1 MKMLTENYASQ
12 TAEILN
18 NNQLNNIKAKIN
30 KDGNSP
36 AAMKAAAQQFEA
48 LFLSQ
53 ILKSMRKSIPED
65 GIFNSQHTKMYTEM
79 LDQEISQQV
88 AKQGI
93 GLADQM
99 LRHLVDTGQLDREA
113 TKPYLSKRQIA
124 APVSAYR
131 ALPAQNAQE
140 RASAILNNMQAN
152 FNSKV
157 KTDNS
162 FKNQSIGAYYN
173 SKINT
178 TGQSDAIPNKI
189 KTFKNKL
196 MHHAQEASQT
206 TGIQPQ
212 FMIAQAALETGWGKK
227 QINYPDGSP
236 SYNLFGIK
244 ANNGWTGKTVDVM
257 TSEFENGK
265 MIRKVE
271 KFRAYNS
278 YAESFKDYANFL
290 SQNPR
295 YQNVMNAQ
303 DPMTF
308 AYGLQHAG
316 YATDPDYGSKLMSV
330 INRVSRA

>member
-79 LDQEISQQV
+79 LDQEVSQQV

-131 ALPAQNAQE
+131 SMPIQNAKE
-140 RASAILNNMQAN
+140 RASSILNNMQA
-152 FNSKV
+152 FNAKSKS
-157 KTDNS
+157 DLGLGARP
-162 FKNQSIGAYYN
+162 IGQARLP
-173 SKINT
+173 KMNT
-178 TGQSDAIPNKI
+178 TSQSDSIPNNI
-189 KTFKNKL
+189 KNFKNKL
-196 MHHAQEASQT
+196 MYHAQKASRT

-227 QINYPDGSP
+227 QINYPDGRP

-244 ANNGWTGKTVDVM
+244 ANHGWTGKTVDVM

-265 MIRKVE
+265 MVKKVE
-271 KFRAYNS
+271 KFRAYDS
-278 YAESFKDYANFL
+278 YADSFKDYANFL

-330 INRVSRA
+330 INRLSRA